1 MLTTARTLKNK
12 VKASLRRAQ
21 QKYVVEKFN
30 FIYYH
35 GTGGAIPFTTTSWL
49 GVDALKCPVDMWIYQ
64 EILYKTRPDV
74 IVECGVRFGG
84 STLYLA
90 HLFDMMGGAGQVIG
104 CDITLENVHAKVSAH
119 PRITLVEGS
128 STDPEIVSSIA
139 RRCEGKRTMVILDS
153 DHSENHVTNELRAYS
168 PLVTK
173 GCYLIVEDTN
183 VNGHPAR
190 PKHGPGPYEA
200 VQGFL
205 PTTSDFK
212 VDRDCERLLITFNP
226 SGYLL
231 RV

>member
-1 MLTTARTLKNK
+1 MLTPARSLKK
-12 VKASLRRAQ
+12 RVSATVRRAQ

-49 GVDALKCPVDMWIYQ
+49 GVDALKCPADMWIYQ

-74 IVECGVRFGG
+74 VVECGVRFGG

-90 HLFDMMGGAGQVIG
+90 HLFDLMGGGQVIG
-104 CDITLENVHAKVSAH
+104 CDITLENVHEKVRAH
-119 PRITLVEGS
+119 PRITLLEGS
-128 STDPEIVSSIA
+128 SIDEAMVADVT

-153 DHSENHVTNELRAYS
+153 DHSEKHVSNELRAYS
-168 PLVTK
+168 PLVTQ

-183 VNGHPAR
+183 VNGHPAE

-200 VQGFL
+200 VQKFL
-205 PTTSDFK
+205 PTTRDFV
-212 VDRDCERLLITFNP
+212 VDRDCERLLVTFNP

-231 RV
+231 RTH